1 MDSTFVLNPVL
12 LGYWCNL
19 FKSLLKTHAYEVYN
33 YVFEHSDVLEKML
46 DHLDSPQMSEVLVK
60 LLNSQESPFKSTKQS
75 ADDIMTETAAKSDS
89 SSGSSAFSE
98 NAAQEI
104 RQCTVFSIIQRL
116 STEYSFE

>member
-1 MDSTFVLNPVL
+1 ML

-33 YVFEHSDVLEKML
+33 YVYEHQEVLDKML
-46 DHLDSPQMSEVLVK
+46 DHLDVPQMSEIFVK
-60 LLNSQESPFKSTKQS
+60 LLNAKYSPFESKSI
-75 ADDIMTETAAKSDS
+75 DEMTGDSAAKSE

-104 RQCTVFSIIQRL
+104 R
-116 STEYSFE
+116 